1 MRYEL
6 NYPGE
11 QRRLRIVFEKN
22 FPYRIQQFEESY
34 AGISGTAS
42 QEMTTRAVR
51 THTIMDAY
59 WQHNRNKDRALLNK
73 LGLGA
78 REMGND

>member
-22 FPYRIQQFEESY
+22 FPYRIQQWEESY
-34 AGISGTAS
+34 PSISGTAS

-59 WQHNRNKDRALLNK
+59 WQHHRNQDRGLLKK
-73 LGLGA
+73 LGLSA